1 MAAPVTLRPRADA
14 LAAPLPPLLARAERL
29 ASTVAHGAHGRR
41 RPGAGDE
48 FWQFRHAMPGDPAR
62 SIDWRRS
69 ARSDATF
76 VREMEWET
84 SQAVTIWVDRSASMD
99 FAEGGRAPK
108 ADRAALL
115 GLACAI
121 LLIRGGE
128 RVALAPGEGR
138 GPPPA
143 AGRARLDRIAA
154 DLAGPGAGGD
164 RGGDHGGDYEGDY
177 GRAPQ
182 TPPPPNTR
190 ALWLSDFLGPVEPA
204 LAAMRRAADAGV
216 RGVLCQVLDPAE
228 EALPYEG
235 RTVFESMGGRLR
247 HETRKADALRGEYR
261 GRLAE
266 RRAALRD
273 ACRRTG
279 WVWTRHATDG
289 SAAAALGGLYHALE
303 GGGR

>member
-1 MAAPVTLRPRADA
+1 MAEPILLRPRADA

-29 ASTVAHGAHGRR
+29 ANTVAHGAHGRR
-41 RPGAGDE
+41 RPGMGDE
-48 FWQFRHAMPGDPAR
+48 FWQFRHAMPGDPGRA
-62 SIDWRRS
+62 IDWRRS
-69 ARSDATF
+69 ARTDATF

-84 SQAVTIWVDRSASMD
+84 SQAVTIWVDRAASMA
-99 FAEGGRAPK
+99 FGERGRPPK
-108 ADRAALL
+108 SDRAALL

-128 RVALAPGEGR
+128 RVALAG

-143 AGRARLDRIAA
+143 TGKARLDRIAA
-154 DLAGPGAGGD
+154 DLEARPE
-164 RGGDHGGDYEGDY
+164 EGDY
-177 GRAPQ
+177 GTPPQ

-190 ALWLSDFLGPVEPA
+190 TLWLSDFLGPVEPA
-204 LAAMRRAADAGV
+204 LTAMRRAADAGV

-235 RTVFESMGGRLR
+235 RTVFTSMTGGLR
-247 HETRKADALRGEYR
+247 HETNKADALRGAYR
-261 GRLAE
+261 DRLAE
-266 RRAALRD
+266 RRARLRD

-279 WVWTRHATDG
+279 WVWTRHATDASEA
-289 SAAAALGGLYHALE
+289 SALIGLYSALE